1 MWFLENNL
9 PNDVNRYSGGKKNG
23 RGTGNEVKL
32 DGFSYCRIYQCILNL
47 QERIIVYFL
56 PRVFDHECTKV

>member
-1 MWFLENNL
+1 MMLIGIL
-9 PNDVNRYSGGKKNG
+9 GGKKIG

-32 DGFSYCRIYQCILNL
+32 DGFSYCRIYQCIINR
-47 QERIIVYFL
+47 QERIILCFL